1 VSTEVLLRL
10 KQDAIF
16 RWRYPDGIDP
26 KAITVTIDGKKD
38 AAGKVEGA
46 YLHFGRQKA
55 GAEIALSFALPARSE
70 KITIGNEGFQQY
82 EFDIDWLGD
91 TVLAIKPNPK
101 NGRSGYTRVTKSTIP
116 SSYGGDG
123 TGPIYQRSGWRRN
136 GKPTQYNV
144 ATDRAC
150 RIDWYSLASL

>member
-101 NGRSGYTRVTKSTIP
+101 NGRSGYPRDEIHDPFVV
-116 SSYGGDG
+116 
-123 TGPIYQRSGWRRN
+123 WRRWN
-136 GKPTQYNV
+136 RPYLST
-144 ATDRAC
+144 
-150 RIDWYSLASL
+150 